1 MTDSVLVTGA
11 NKGLGAA
18 LVEAF
23 LAGGARVFAGV
34 RTEAPALSELGARYP
49 GRLSVLPL
57 DVTNAREVQA
67 AAETVRALAP
77 ALDVLVNNAAV
88 LPEAGRGP
96 LASMNVEI
104 GLEVFDT
111 NALGPLR
118 VTQAFLPL
126 LRAGER
132 KLIVNVSSEAG
143 SIADCW
149 RVEEHLYCMSKAALN
164 MQSAILR
171 NDLGREGFQV
181 LAVHP
186 GWMRTEM
193 GGPNAHIDPIE
204 AAEGIVAL
212 VQRSRKPDAAY
223 YVDYR
228 GEPMRF

>member
-1 MTDSVLVTGA
+1 MC
-11 NKGLGAA
+11 

-23 LAGGARVFAGV
+23 LATDARVFAGS
-34 RTEAPALSELGARYP
+34 RSP
-49 GRLSVLPL
+49 
-57 DVTNAREVQA
+57 
-67 AAETVRALAP
+67 AP
-77 ALDVLVNNAAV
+77 ALDELAARHPGRVTLLALDVTDAARVRAAAESVRSQTPSLDILINNAAI

-96 LASMNVEI
+96 LASVNVEL
-104 GLEVFDT
+104 GRELFDT

-126 LRAGER
+126 LRASAR

-149 RVEEHLYCMSKAALN
+149 RVEEHLYCMTKAALN
-164 MQSAILR
+164 VQTAIVR
-171 NDLGREGFQV
+171 NDLGREGFEV

-193 GGPNAHIDPIE
+193 GGPKAHIHPLE
-204 AAEGIVAL
+204 AAQGIVQL
-212 VQRSRKPDAAY
+212 TRRRHSSEDPF

-228 GEPMRF
+228 GEPLRF